1 MAYIDVLAPT
11 YRPKHPTMVHVWA
24 GISRRGSAGIYMYI
38 FEGIMKKELY
48 AGAMLVLFIKDVFP
62 ATRKFMQDNDLKRVE
77 LCQRLDDGKLRG
89 KPLLNHRISIQS
101 KSYGKSSRDS
111 SDGR

>member
-11 YRPKHPTMVHVWA
+11 CRPKHPTKVHVWA

-62 ATRKFMQDNDLKRVE
+62 ATHKFLQDNDPKHVSNYAKHWTTE
-77 LCQRLDDGKLRG
+77 NSISWWKTPPESPD
-89 KPLLNHRISIQS
+89 LNPIENL
-101 KSYGKSSRDS
+101 
-111 SDGR
+111 